1 MSELSLSLFLVL
13 SLFLCISLS
22 LLPLLRP
29 HPRLCFRLF
38 LLLPPLLLARTREW
52 SLLLL
57 LLLLWHLVGA
67 RVVGLLA
74 TESCLLGSRV
84 LPPIT
89 GAA

>member
-1 MSELSLSLFLVL
+1 MCMLDSVLFCYYFRKINCTHYEVTGYWLLVTG
-13 SLFLCISLS
+13 
-22 LLPLLRP
+22 
-29 HPRLCFRLF
+29 HW
-38 LLLPPLLLARTREW
+38 E

>member
-1 MSELSLSLFLVL
+1 MRVEGWG
-13 SLFLCISLS
+13 
-22 LLPLLRP
+22 LRVEGG
-29 HPRLCFRLF
+29 HLYALTYGEGRSGG
-38 LLLPPLLLARTREW
+38 ARSTL
-52 SLLLL
+52 LLLL

>member
-1 MSELSLSLFLVL
+1 MPDSDQANGWFFYLLGGVFL
-13 SLFLCISLS
+13 
-22 LLPLLRP
+22 PGG
-29 HPRLCFRLF
+29 
-38 LLLPPLLLARTREW
+38 
-52 SLLLL
+52 LLL